1 MTRRMGRNFHAFLK
15 GVKRTA
21 TEVER
26 DTSGEP
32 SQNKKKLENW
42 QDPNEARSEK
52 NIFTHITMNINERKN
67 TLSLTSHRGYEAL
80 PSIQLVS
87 QTIQSPLDQC

>member
-32 SQNKKKLENW
+32 SQNKKKLKTDKTLMKHEV
-42 QDPNEARSEK
+42 
-52 NIFTHITMNINERKN
+52 RK
-67 TLSLTSHRGYEAL
+67 TFLLTS
-80 PSIQLVS
+80 Q
-87 QTIQSPLDQC
+87 